1 MIKSVCLS
9 GWLDGWARWK
19 RAAESKCFLIQES
32 GDAEEELPLP
42 DVQLEEH

>member
-1 MIKSVCLS
+1 MAVVTDQAPALDAEEGS
-9 GWLDGWARWK
+9 G
-19 RAAESKCFLIQES
+19 CFLIQES

>member
-1 MIKSVCLS
+1 MGVKLIKSSLS
-9 GWLDGWARWK
+9 WRLDAVE
-19 RAAESKCFLIQES
+19 ESGCFLIQES